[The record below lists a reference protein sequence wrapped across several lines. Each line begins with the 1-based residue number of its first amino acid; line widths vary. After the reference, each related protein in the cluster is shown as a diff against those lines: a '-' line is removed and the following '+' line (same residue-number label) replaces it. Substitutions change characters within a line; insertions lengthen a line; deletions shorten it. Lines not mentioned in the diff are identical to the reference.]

1 MSGDEGLMR
10 GGQGEDD
17 GFDEGDEETNGL
29 RARRLG
35 IGGRGEVE
43 GQSLT
48 RRWRRRRSARD
59 DNGDDEDARARRAGT
74 MEVSARRAV
83 EDEERRAAV

>member
-35 IGGRGEVE
+35 IGGRGEVDGAE
-43 GQSLT
+43 F
-48 RRWRRRRSARD
+48 
-59 DNGDDEDARARRAGT
+59 
-74 MEVSARRAV
+74 
-83 EDEERRAAV
+83 DEEVEEAAEREGRER